1 MSTGK
6 IYIKDTQG
14 NVSELQVEP
23 KAHNQASNTI
33 TAMTGYA
40 KSSAAGAIATTDS
53 LNDAIGKLEKG
64 LDTKQATLSA
74 MTATEASAGTANTAR
89 TITAKVLNDK
99 IADYVDTQG
108 YLTEI
113 TKEQVTTALG
123 YTPPTTN
130 TTYAAGTTALLN
142 TGAETTAKIWSA
154 KAIADYVIGKGYIT
168 TYTNTTYAAGTTA
181 LLDTGTE
188 TTAKVWSAKA
198 IADYVTGKG
207 YITTYTNTT
216 YAAGTAALLTT
227 GTDTTNRVW
236 QAKIIAD
243 YVNGKIPTIP
253 NLSVTS
259 SGTGNAIT
267 NITVSGHQIT
277 FTKGTTFPTSVPT
290 IPNLSITTSG
300 SGNAITAITVSN
312 HAITATKGT
321 SFYTTAGGNI
331 TGDLA
336 VVKAA
341 STNANAF
348 ITVNNGVTGEG
359 SAQAIRLAAQYNGN
373 SGVYDVTNS
382 KWLVLSDTD
391 GNPITLAPNNTP
403 AQIKIGNGGT
413 VGSASQPI
421 YLNGGVLTAGNSI
434 PSIPNLSVTSS
445 GTGNVI
451 SNITVSGHTITFTK
465 GVTALTAHQNLSV
478 TNSGTGNAVTA
489 ITVSGHAITVTKGA
503 SYLGSTA
510 KAVSATTADKLGTAT
525 VGDGNTPIYLS
536 AGSPTKLTATIGTAS
551 KPIWLSAGSFVACSA
566 TVGSVN
572 TPVYL
577 NGGAITS
584 CGNKVEWY
592 GHPFGWG
599 TPAKTAGATDTANA
613 SMIYFQ
619 YVN

>member
-74 MTATEASAGTANTAR
+74 MTSTEASAGTATTAR
-89 TITAKVLNDK
+89 SITAKVLNDK
-99 IADYVDTQG
+99 IANYVDTQG

-113 TKEQVTTALG
+113 TKDQVTTALG

-130 TTYAAGTTALLN
+130 TTYGVVSTTANGLAPKITNTNGYLKGDGTWTVPPNDNTTYAAGTTALLN
-142 TGAETTAKIWSA
+142 TGTETTAKVWSA

-168 TYTNTTYAAGTTA
+168 TYTNTTYAAGT
-181 LLDTGTE
+181 
-188 TTAKVWSAKA
+188 
-198 IADYVTGKG
+198 
-207 YITTYTNTT
+207 
-216 YAAGTAALLTT
+216 AALLTT
-227 GTDTTNRVW
+227 GSDTTNRVW

-300 SGNAITAITVSN
+300 SGNAVTAITVSG
-312 HAITATKGT
+312 HSITATKGT

-348 ITVNNGVTGEG
+348 ITVNNGVTGGG
-359 SAQAIRLAAQYNGN
+359 SAQAIRLAAQSNGN

-382 KWLVLSDTD
+382 KWLVISDTD

-434 PSIPNLSVTSS
+434 PSIPNLSVT
-445 GTGNVI
+445 
-451 SNITVSGHTITFTK
+451 
-465 GVTALTAHQNLSV
+465 
-478 TNSGTGNAVTA
+478 NSGSGNAVTA
-489 ITVSGHAITVTKGA
+489 ISASGHTITVTKGA

-510 KAVSATTADKLGTAT
+510 KAVSATTADKIG
-525 VGDGNTPIYLS
+525 S
-536 AGSPTKLTATIGTAS
+536 ADIGTTY
-551 KPIWLSAGSFVACSA
+551 KPVWVDGGVVKAGTYTFRVSNS
-566 TVGSVN
+566 G
-572 TPVYL
+572 
-577 NGGAITS
+577 
-584 CGNKVEWY
+584 
-592 GHPFGWG
+592 
-599 TPAKTAGATDTANA
+599 KTAGSTESTSANT
-613 SMIYFQ
+613 IWFEYI
-619 YVN
+619 

>member
-14 NVSELQVEP
+14 NVSELQIDP
-23 KAHNQASNTI
+23 KEHNQASNTI

-64 LDTKQATLSA
+64 LDSKQATLSA
-74 MTATEASAGTANTAR
+74 MTSTEASAGTATTAR

-113 TKEQVTTALG
+113 TKDQVTTALG

-142 TGAETTAKIWSA
+142 TGAETTAKVWSA

-243 YVNGKIPTIP
+243 YVTGKI
-253 NLSVTS
+253 
-259 SGTGNAIT
+259 
-267 NITVSGHQIT
+267 
-277 FTKGTTFPTSVPT
+277 PT

-312 HAITATKGT
+312 HAITATKET

-348 ITVNNGVTGEG
+348 ITVNNGVTGGG
-359 SAQAIRLAAQYNGN
+359 SARAIRLAAQYNGN
-373 SGVYDVTNS
+373 SGVFDVTNN

-445 GTGNVI
+445 GTGNAVT
-451 SNITVSGHTITFTK
+451 NITVSGH
-465 GVTALTAHQNLSV
+465 V
-478 TNSGTGNAVTA
+478 
-489 ITVSGHAITVTKGA
+489 ITVTKGA
-503 SYLGSTA
+503 TYLASTA

-599 TPAKTAGATDTANA
+599 TGAKTAGATDTANA